1 MRSYGYYIYINRYLY
16 NVIKKIVRFVRYI
29 GHGEKPRDK
38 SLAHCAGA
46 YAKRLQ
52 NNFSMV

>member
-16 NVIKKIVRFVRYI
+16 KVIKKIVRFVRYI
-29 GHGEKPRDK
+29 GHSEKPRDK